1 MERIRIS
8 SLGRGSAVAT
18 YDGKVVRI
26 FMYPFDAVV
35 IREQAEDLFRQ
46 LKNSDAYI
54 DEVEIS
60 EI

>member
-8 SLGRGSAVAT
+8 SLGRVSAVAT
-18 YDGKVVRI
+18 YDGKVVRF
-26 FMYPFDAVV
+26 FMYPFEPVV
-35 IREQAEDLFRQ
+35 IREQADDFFRK
-46 LKNSDAYI
+46 LKDADEYN